1 VQLVVVEL
9 RSELGDEAQAGLG
22 VVLCPAKRWT

>member
-9 RSELGDEAQAGLG
+9 SSELGDDRQAALG
-22 VVLCPAKRWT
+22 VVLPPAKRWT